1 MTNTRCERPA
11 APSLRREGMSSEP
24 APTTGTAEITTRDG
38 SERGRSRR
46 GVLNA
51 AAIALL
57 AALGVRESAA
67 KQNRASSEQHRNP
80 KGHDH
85 GKRGKRGKAGPSGPA
100 GSPGSPGDKGGK
112 GDKGD
117 QGQSGPAGTGS
128 CPADTIFLA
137 AVGCVE
143 STLRD
148 RVAFSQAVS
157 TCAAAGRRLLT
168 ITELMALARSPDRGV
183 SVNLGRSEWS
193 GSMAT
198 IGYVFTAGF
207 DDEGSET
214 SRLFANQFRCMTVPA
229 VAT

>member
-11 APSLRREGMSSEP
+11 APSLRREGMSPEP

-100 GSPGSPGDKGGK
+100 GSPGSP
-112 GDKGD
+112 
-117 QGQSGPAGTGS
+117 
-128 CPADTIFLA
+128 
-137 AVGCVE
+137 
-143 STLRD
+143 
-148 RVAFSQAVS
+148 
-157 TCAAAGRRLLT
+157 
-168 ITELMALARSPDRGV
+168 
-183 SVNLGRSEWS
+183 
-193 GSMAT
+193 
-198 IGYVFTAGF
+198 
-207 DDEGSET
+207 
-214 SRLFANQFRCMTVPA
+214 
-229 VAT
+229 